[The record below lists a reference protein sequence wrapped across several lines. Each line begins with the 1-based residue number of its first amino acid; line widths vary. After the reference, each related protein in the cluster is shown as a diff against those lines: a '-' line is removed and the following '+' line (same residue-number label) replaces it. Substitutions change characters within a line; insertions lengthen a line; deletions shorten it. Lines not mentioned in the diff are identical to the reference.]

1 MDAQISPNSS
11 ATIYDDEVFKM
22 ACDQF
27 QVIAD
32 YLNID
37 QNDREWATYPKRAVA
52 VTLPVHMDDGST
64 KAFQGFRVQH
74 HIALGPT
81 KGGTRFTPSLS
92 MGETAALAMWMSWKC
107 ALANLPYGGA
117 KGGVAVDPTRL
128 SHTELEAVSR
138 RYMQEMIPFVGP
150 HTDIMG
156 PDMGTNEQIMAWFMD
171 TYSVYQ
177 GYAVSEIVTGKPV
190 SIGGT
195 EGRREA
201 TGRGVV
207 YLIERAMNVLK
218 IDPEKCTAIVQGFG
232 NVGSVAALS
241 LALKSGVK
249 VVGISDAYAAIYDP
263 NGIDVKAAEQH
274 VIKKGNLRSFDQG
287 DHVDPNEMLILPCD
301 VLAPCAVDRVITEK
315 NAGKIKCRILAEGAN
330 GPTTPEADKILD
342 QRWDQVFVIPDILC
356 NAGGVI
362 VSYFEWVQGLQAFMW
377 SETEVTDKLFR
388 ILEHSFTQ
396 VIRRAKAHKISH
408 RMSAMA
414 IGVERVM
421 KAKRTRG
428 LFP

>member
-1 MDAQISPNSS
+1 M
-11 ATIYDDEVFKM
+11 TIYHDEVFQM

-27 QVIAD
+27 AVIAD

-37 QNDREWATYPKRAVA
+37 KNDRERLMLPKRAVA
-52 VTLPVHMDDGST
+52 VTLPVHVDDGST
-64 KAFQGFRVQH
+64 QTFQGYRVQH
-74 HIALGPT
+74 HLTLGPT
-81 KGGTRFTPSLS
+81 KGGTRFAPNLS

-117 KGGVAVDPTRL
+117 KGGIACDPAKL
-128 SHTELEAVSR
+128 SRSELEAVSR

-156 PDMGTNEQIMAWFMD
+156 PDMGTNEQVMAWFMD

-207 YLIERAMNVLK
+207 YLIDRAMDMLK
-218 IDPEKCTAIVQGFG
+218 MDPEKSTAIIQGFG
-232 NVGSVAALS
+232 NVGSVAALA
-241 LALKSGVK
+241 LAMKSGVK
-249 VVGISDAYAAIYDP
+249 VVGISDHTTAIYDP
-263 NGIDVKAAEQH
+263 KGIDVVAAEQH
-274 VIKKGNLRSFDQG
+274 AQKKGNLRAFMEADR
-287 DHVDPNEMLILPCD
+287 VDPKELLTMKCDILVPS
-301 VLAPCAVDRVITEK
+301 AIDRVIHEK
-315 NAGKIKCRILAEGAN
+315 NAAKLQCRILAEGAN
-330 GPTTPEADKILD
+330 GPTTPEADLILN
-342 QRWDQVFVIPDILC
+342 QKWDEMFVIPDILC

-377 SETEVTDKLFR
+377 TETEVTDKLFR
-388 ILEHSFTQ
+388 ILEHSFAQ
-396 VIRRAKAHKISH
+396 VIRRAKHDRVSH
-408 RMSAMA
+408 RTAAMA

-421 KAKRTRG
+421 KAKHARG

>member
-1 MDAQISPNSS
+1 MS
-11 ATIYDDEVFKM
+11 IYDDDVFRM
-22 ACDQF
+22 ACAQF
-27 QVIAD
+27 EVIAD

-37 QNDREWATYPKRAVA
+37 QNDRDRLMYPKRAIA

-64 KAFQGFRVQH
+64 KTFQGYRVQH
-74 HIALGPT
+74 HLTLGPT
-81 KGGTRFTPSLS
+81 KGGTRFAPSLS

-117 KGGVAVDPTRL
+117 KGGIACDPAKL
-128 SHTELEAVSR
+128 SHRELEALSR

-156 PDMGTNEQIMAWFMD
+156 PDMGTNEEVMAWFMD

-177 GYAVSEIVTGKPV
+177 GYSVSEIVTGKPV

-195 EGRREA
+195 EGRRES

-207 YLIERAMNVLK
+207 YLIERAMDMLK
-218 IDPEKCTAIVQGFG
+218 MDPAKCTAIVQGFG

-241 LALKSGVK
+241 LALKTGIK
-249 VVGISDAYAAIYDP
+249 IVGISDATVALYNP
-263 NGIDVKAAEQH
+263 KGIDVKAAEQH
-274 VIKKGNLRSFDQG
+274 VIKKGNLKAFDQG
-287 DHVDPNEMLILPCD
+287 DRIDPNEMLIMPCD
-301 VLAPCAVDRVITEK
+301 VLVPAAVDRVITEK
-315 NAGKIKCRILAEGAN
+315 NAAQLKCRILAEGAN
-330 GPTTPEADKILD
+330 GPTSPGADLILEK
-342 QRWDQVFVIPDILC
+342 RWDEVFLIPDILC

-362 VSYFEWVQGLQAFMW
+362 VSYFEWVQGLQSFLW
-377 SETEVTDKLFR
+377 SEMEVTDKLFR

-396 VIRRAKAHKISH
+396 VIRRAKENKISH
-408 RMSAMA
+408 RTAAMS
-414 IGVERVM
+414 IGVERVL
-421 KAKRTRG
+421 KAKSVRG

>member
-1 MDAQISPNSS
+1 M
-11 ATIYDDEVFKM
+11 TIYDDDVFKM

-27 QVIAD
+27 AVIAD

-37 QNDREWATYPKRAVA
+37 RNHRDRLMYPKRAIA

-64 KAFQGFRVQH
+64 KTFQGYRVQH
-74 HIALGPT
+74 HLTLGPT
-81 KGGTRFTPSLS
+81 KGGTRFAPSLS

-117 KGGVAVDPTRL
+117 KGGVAVDPLKL
-128 SHTELEAVSR
+128 SRTELEALSR

-177 GYAVSEIVTGKPV
+177 GYAVNEIVTGKPV
-190 SIGGT
+190 AIGGT

-207 YLIERAMNVLK
+207 YLIERAMDMLK
-218 IDPEKCTAIVQGFG
+218 MDPEKCTAIVQGFG

-241 LALKSGVK
+241 LALKSGLK
-249 VVGISDAYAAIYDP
+249 VIGISDAMVALYNP
-263 NGIDVKAAEQH
+263 KGIDVKAAEQH
-274 VIKKGNLRSFDQG
+274 VLKKGHLRAFAQG
-287 DHVDPNEMLILPCD
+287 DHIDPNELLTMKCD
-301 VLAPCAVDRVITEK
+301 VLVPAAVDRVINKE
-315 NAGKIKCRILAEGAN
+315 NAAKLQCRILAEAAN
-330 GPTTPEADKILD
+330 GPTTPEADRILE
-342 QRWDQVFVIPDILC
+342 QRWDEVFVIPDILC

-362 VSYFEWVQGLQAFMW
+362 VSYFEWVQGLQSFRW

-396 VIRRAKAHKISH
+396 VIRRAKEHKIAH
-408 RMSAMA
+408 RTAAMA
-414 IGVERVM
+414 IGVDRVLG
-421 KAKRTRG
+421 AKSMRG